1 MSAVAFALERP
12 DREELERWWT
22 DLEQRAEITAFLA
35 WSWIGTWIDVAGMPD
50 AVLVGRANREIV
62 CLGLLR
68 RGMERRHGFVR
79 SRTLYLHQSGRSDE
93 DIIFIEYN
101 GVLTDRRY
109 ASLLDDAVTFLGGS
123 GGVDEVDLG
132 GITTADHQRL
142 EQAGIRTLVTA
153 RKTSAYVDLK
163 QLRDRGGEYLASISS
178 NSRYQIKRAVKAY
191 EERGRLSLQAAGS
204 KEQALAF
211 FEALGALHEAGWQR
225 RGAVGAWH
233 YPFLVRFHRRLIER
247 SFDAGGMEI
256 VRIAC
261 GEEAIGYIYC
271 VNRGGWSGS
280 YLSGFAYEED
290 NKIKPGLVSHYL
302 HIEHK
307 LRTGGDILD
316 FLAGDHRYKT
326 SLGVPGTDMVW
337 VKAQQKRPALMLEG
351 ALRWLKRRVEQR
363 RAARAQAGS

>member
-1 MSAVAFALERP
+1 VSAVAFALERP

-22 DLEQRAEITAFLA
+22 GLEQRADCTAFLA
-35 WSWIGTWIDVAGMPD
+35 WAWIGTWIDVAGMPD
-50 AVLVGRANREIV
+50 QVLVGRAGGEIV

-68 RGMERRHGFVR
+68 RNVERRHRFVR
-79 SRTLYLHQSGRSDE
+79 SRTLFLHQSGKPDE

-101 GVLTDRRY
+101 GFLTDRRHGN
-109 ASLLDDAVTFLGGS
+109 LLAEATAFVGENGK
-123 GGVDEVDLG
+123 VDEVDLG
-132 GITTADHQRL
+132 GITAADFERL
-142 EQAGIRTLVTA
+142 AQGGIRTLVTA

-163 QLRDRGGEYLASISS
+163 QLRDGGGDYLASISS
-178 NSRYQIKRAVKAY
+178 NTRYQIRRALKAY
-191 EERGRLSLQAAGS
+191 EVRGPLSLLVAGTV
-204 KEQALAF
+204 A
-211 FEALGALHEAGWQR
+211 EALTFFDALGVLHEAGWQR
-225 RGAVGAWH
+225 RGAFGAWR

-247 SFDAGGMEI
+247 SFEAGGMEI

-271 VNRGGWSGS
+271 VNHGGWSGS

-307 LRTGGDILD
+307 LATGGDILD

-326 SLGVPGTDMVW
+326 SLGVAGAEMLW
-337 VKAQQKRPALMLEG
+337 VKAQQQRPALLLERG
-351 ALRWLKRRVEQR
+351 LRSLKQRVEQR
-363 RAARAQAGS
+363 RAAKAAPKS